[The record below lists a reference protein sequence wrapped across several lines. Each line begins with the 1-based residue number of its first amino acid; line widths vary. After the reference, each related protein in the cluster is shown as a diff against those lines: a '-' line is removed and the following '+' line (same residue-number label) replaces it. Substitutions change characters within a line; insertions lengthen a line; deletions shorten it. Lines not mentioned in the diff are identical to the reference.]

1 MNQNNNELLRKKI
14 IGLGESSNRKNY
26 YPELMGTI
34 KKLEK
39 INARN
44 SALLEAI
51 PDLLILRDSEGHFFE
66 YYGELIMLNEIGPD
80 PIKQMVFEAIFDS
93 SWSKQI
99 TQAVEEVLATSE
111 AREFELEL
119 AKKWFEMRI
128 VPTGKD
134 EVLMIVRDITESKYF
149 FEKLEYMATRDYLTG
164 LYNRSFFEE
173 RLLELCESGEKD
185 LGLILFDIDGLKL
198 INDAFGHLTGD
209 HMIKEI
215 AEVIKSHFRDRGI
228 IGRLGGDDFGVILR
242 HVNDKILDR
251 MIHDLDLKF
260 KNFYALDKKIKM
272 SVSIGYAINSE
283 TLNKT
288 HLLFAKADR
297 MMYQKKL
304 LKSGSVRNE
313 IVTTMMSALEARD
326 YITEGHA
333 ERLEFIALFIGQKLE
348 LPQHQLGSIRL
359 LAKFHDF
366 GKVGIP
372 DYILMKPG
380 PLTEEEMAIMKTHC
394 EIGQRI
400 ASASTELAHIANLI
414 LMHHEHWNGE
424 GYPLGLSGEE
434 IPVECRILSL
444 ADAYDAMTNDR
455 PYRRAMKRELVLE
468 EIIKFKGK
476 QFDPTLTDL
485 FLKHIIEIELL
496 KADGEGSILEN

>member
-1 MNQNNNELLRKKI
+1 MNQKNNELLRKKI

-51 PDLLILRDSEGHFFE
+51 PDLLILRDSEGNFFE
-66 YYGELIMLNEIGPD
+66 YYGELILLNEINQD
-80 PIKQMVFEAIFDS
+80 PIKKMVFEAIFDS
-93 SWSKQI
+93 KWSDKINQ
-99 TQAVEEVLATSE
+99 TVEAVLAVSE
-111 AREFELEL
+111 TRSFELEI

-173 RLLELCESGEKD
+173 RLLELCESGVQD
-185 LGLILFDIDGLKL
+185 IGLILFDIDGLKL

-209 HMIKEI
+209 HMIKAI

-228 IGRLGGDDFGVILR
+228 IGRLGGDDFGVILEN
-242 HVNDKILDR
+242 VDEKILDR
-251 MIHDLDLKF
+251 LIRDLDLKF
-260 KNFYALDKKIKM
+260 KYFYELDKKIKM
-272 SVSIGYAINSE
+272 SVSTGYAMHSE
-283 TLNKT
+283 TVNKT

-333 ERLEFIALFIGQKLE
+333 ERLEFIALFIGQKLG
-348 LPQHQLGSIRL
+348 LPQHQLGSLQL

-372 DYILMKPG
+372 DHILMKPG
-380 PLTEEEMAIMKTHC
+380 PLTADEMAIMKTHC

-414 LMHHEHWNGE
+414 LMHHEHWDGG

-455 PYRRAMKRELVLE
+455 PYRQAMKRELVLE
-468 EIIKFKGK
+468 EIVRFKGK
-476 QFDPTLTDL
+476 QFDPVLTDL
-485 FLKHIIEIELL
+485 FLKHITQIELL
-496 KADGEGSILEN
+496 KSDGGDSN